1 MKSLLKF
8 SRARAVEV
16 LILLITGYQ
25 KIFSP
30 DHGVLNY
37 YYSASRRC
45 RFYPSCSDYAKGSL
59 RQYGLLG
66 GLMFSFRRIA
76 RCNPWN
82 AGGYDPVRDVGLS
95 LPDK

>member
-1 MKSLLKF
+1 MKNLLKF
-8 SRARAVEV
+8 SRAQTVEI
-16 LILLITGYQ
+16 LIFLITGYQ

-30 DHGVLNY
+30 DHGILSY
-37 YYSASRRC
+37 YYGTKRC

-66 GLMFSFRRIA
+66 GLMASFKRIA

-82 AGGYDPVRDVGLS
+82 TGGYDPV
-95 LPDK
+95 